1 MRLACLRSESLLLF
15 ISSVLISLLF
25 WIPTDTWWDPH
36 SLRPADCPQQSRTSI
51 LIPVLSNKGFS
62 ACSLSLLAHA
72 WAFFFSFWGNSSFW
86 KKLINNYIFADIG
99 EDTIIQKTRG
109 TFSPAQAQ
117 NLLLLLLLAPKVLE
131 PLADSSECW
140 SVQGCHSLWIESGG
154 NPYHEQIFFNGP

>member
-72 WAFFFSFWGNSSFW
+72 WAFFFPFGETAVSGRNS
-86 KKLINNYIFADIG
+86 LIIIFLLILVKTQLFKRLEGHSAQLRLRICCSCCCWR
-99 EDTIIQKTRG
+99 QK
-109 TFSPAQAQ
+109 S
-117 NLLLLLLLAPKVLE
+117 
-131 PLADSSECW
+131 
-140 SVQGCHSLWIESGG
+140 
-154 NPYHEQIFFNGP
+154 